1 MNLDLTYTTDAD
13 GTNVMSLPDET
24 RAWVIAF
31 VRENA
36 QKPPAEMEAIVQQ
49 GQRDLLAALD
59 GVSDKSKAGD
69 PERSEGQ
76 ASFKPAVDEWS
87 ILDVVAH
94 EVSVKRSIGALIA
107 AMRDGALPPGFGPH
121 FEEAKAQDGFIAA
134 RFDTLAEA
142 REAAQAAHEGIAAF
156 VRRFV
161 RGMDASANRELTFR
175 HYYFGAFNAIE
186 WAIFLRIHDDTHTP
200 QIAKIKAAPG
210 YPAT

>member
-13 GTNVMSLPDET
+13 GTSVMSLPDET
-24 RAWVIAF
+24 RAWVIDY

-36 QKPPAEMEAIVQQ
+36 QKPPAEMEAIVQEGKRQ
-49 GQRDLLAALD
+49 LSAALD
-59 GVSDKSKAGD
+59 GVS
-69 PERSEGQ
+69 EGQ
-76 ASFKPAVDEWS
+76 AAFKPSADEWS
-87 ILDVVAH
+87 ILDVIAH

-142 REAAQAAHEGIAAF
+142 REAAQAAHDGIAAF
-156 VRRFV
+156 VR
-161 RGMDASANRELTFR
+161 GIDASANRELTFR

-210 YPAT
+210 YPAS

>member
-13 GTNVMSLPDET
+13 GTSVMSLPDET
-24 RAWVIAF
+24 RAWVIDF

-36 QKPPAEMEAIVQQ
+36 QKPPAEMEAIVQEGKRQ
-49 GQRDLLAALD
+49 LSAALD
-59 GVSDKSKAGD
+59 GVS
-69 PERSEGQ
+69 EGQ
-76 ASFKPAVDEWS
+76 AQFKAVGGRRPEIPSEAKDEPDEWS
-87 ILDVVAH
+87 ILDVIAH

-134 RFDTLAEA
+134 RFGTLAEA
-142 REAAQAAHEGIAAF
+142 RIAAQDAHDGIAAF
-156 VRRFV
+156 VR
-161 RGMDASANRELTFR
+161 GIDASANRELTFR

-186 WAIFLRIHDDTHTP
+186 WAIFLRVHDDIHTP

-210 YPAT
+210 YPAS